1 MDLMQKTD
9 FYGGFMSSII
19 TTELIIPGN
28 LVVSQILSPITKTD
42 LPRLSEKHLTQADL
56 QMNLDLL
63 LNQSPPAT
71 LIGSQRNNEYFGGFL

>member
-19 TTELIIPGN
+19 TPELIIPGN
-28 LVVSQILSPITKTD
+28 LAVSQISSPITKTD
-42 LPRLSEKHLTQADL
+42 LPKLAERHLTQPDL
-56 QMNLDLL
+56 RMNLDLL
-63 LNQSPPAT
+63 LNQPSQAT